1 MKENPQNENRWLGR
15 VWSFMVIGYVT
26 VHSSTYGF
34 LFVYNINYV
43 PFQDIASYLLQVRIF
58 GVPLWVTLLDP

>member
-1 MKENPQNENRWLGR
+1 
-15 VWSFMVIGYVT
+15 MVIGYVT